1 MVLNWLAFIISA
13 MGVIMIPAI
22 ALLFRGAI
30 KWSRTE
36 GKLDVVI
43 QKVSEIVADKD
54 KVHSDLY
61 NAIREDRNATNRRL
75 EYLERIWIEK
85 GNH

>member
-1 MVLNWLAFIISA
+1 MLNWLALVISA